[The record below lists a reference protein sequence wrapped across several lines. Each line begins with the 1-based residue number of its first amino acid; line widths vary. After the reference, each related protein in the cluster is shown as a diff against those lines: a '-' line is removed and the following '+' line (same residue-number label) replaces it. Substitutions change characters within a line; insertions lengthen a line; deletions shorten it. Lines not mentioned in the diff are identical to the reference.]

1 MEAIINTET
10 TVTVGGKPVNT
21 FIKMVANAAHVVL
34 TEQSLVRQQHGLP
47 DYTFED
53 SEIYLHEILNLLND

>member
-34 TEQSLVRQQHGLP
+34 TKQSLVRQQHGLP